1 MKIYACPRCGSREI
15 FMGTIDSGVLIG
27 VSSTKS
33 VCRNCGFQGNPLLFT
48 SKKQYQQFI
57 EEIKKQDIK
66 EKNGKEKESTKKEG
80 LTEKDRL
87 VLDYVKDIKIHKI
100 TDEEQRDTEKNKNW
114 WPEIFIA
121 LIISIGT
128 SVVIYPSLVT
138 VMTEPYMTIY
148 LMGYIFISF
157 MIALIIILIIEY
169 ILKTLNNKIFHL
181 QKKP

>member
-57 EEIKKQDIK
+57 EEIKKQDVK

-87 VLDYVKDIKIHKI
+87 VLDYVKDIKLYRCPTGKRGEYRTYSIVDSMNGLHLWRAGLDYSYIMKI
-100 TDEEQRDTEKNKNW
+100 RSQ
-114 WPEIFIA
+114 I
-121 LIISIGT
+121 
-128 SVVIYPSLVT
+128 
-138 VMTEPYMTIY
+138 
-148 LMGYIFISF
+148 
-157 MIALIIILIIEY
+157 
-169 ILKTLNNKIFHL
+169 
-181 QKKP
+181 KKPDKRFVFIDEGKS